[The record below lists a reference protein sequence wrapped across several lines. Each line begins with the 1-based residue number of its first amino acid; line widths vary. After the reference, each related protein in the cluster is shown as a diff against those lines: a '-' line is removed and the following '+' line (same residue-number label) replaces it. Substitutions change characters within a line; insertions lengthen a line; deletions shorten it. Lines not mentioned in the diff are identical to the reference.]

1 MAIHFFTLL
10 KHFGWG
16 EYLRRILFHCARG
29 VWGQEASTPLSPKPP
44 LLQRSRRTSMVQR
57 WYFFRMCA
65 APNSGGT
72 MFIFD
77 YSAPRRQPFGWSPRG
92 LVARVSLHS
101 RRQESARPLRNTA
114 AAYSVPT
121 LRARREAPS
130 LVSGFGV
137 GFALFQ
143 PAGAL
148 STGQYMRAV
157 PKQRQRPQ
165 TANRLEGIISLYGVE
180 FTAKVISVCGPNII
194 GNFP

>member
-44 LLQRSRRTSMVQR
+44 LLQRSRRTGMVQR

-77 YSAPRRQPFGWSPRG
+77 YSAPRRQPFGWSPGG
-92 LVARVSLHS
+92 LVARTFTPFAPTWVGAPAAEYRSGLFRS
-101 RRQESARPLRNTA
+101 NPARSARSAFAGLRLRRGICIVSASGRLVHWSIHARCAKTTPTPADCQPARGDNKPLR
-114 AAYSVPT
+114 
-121 LRARREAPS
+121 RRIH
-130 LVSGFGV
+130 G
-137 GFALFQ
+137 
-143 PAGAL
+143 
-148 STGQYMRAV
+148 
-157 PKQRQRPQ
+157 
-165 TANRLEGIISLYGVE
+165 
-180 FTAKVISVCGPNII
+180 
-194 GNFP
+194 